1 MWRAAQMR
9 KSRAMGPVVPR
20 AGLAYNPRYVHTAG
34 AVATF
39 SQGRDNRRVQG
50 L

>member
-1 MWRAAQMR
+1 MWRAARMLT
-9 KSRAMGPVVPR
+9 SRARGTVVPR

-39 SQGRDNRRVQG
+39 GQGRDNRRGQG